1 MAQLTAKRSTIFIAD
16 GSGIKVFHSVS
27 EVPAPLRRKL
37 HESTR
42 SSNSATI
49 LIADRQG
56 REELVRALQG
66 EPSNVQCRLAETLR
80 ARQTR
85 PPQENPAT
93 VRRKFA
99 AALDRFT
106 VCTVDL
112 CFRLALAGI
121 AFLVRSSPK
130 VDRETRRLVSREL
143 LPHRLPTLSYHP
155 DCFCLRLLPPTMVS
169 LAFSWRCKESA

>member
-16 GSGIKVFHSVS
+16 GKGIKVFHSVS
-27 EVPAPLRRKL
+27 EVPAALRRKL

-42 SSNSATI
+42 STNSATI

-85 PPQENPAT
+85 PPQENPASP
-93 VRRKFA
+93 RPSLGRPW
-99 AALDRFT
+99 L
-106 VCTVDL
+106 
-112 CFRLALAGI
+112 
-121 AFLVRSSPK
+121 AFLFMLLICASIW
-130 VDRETRRLVSREL
+130 LVLEL
-143 LPHRLPTLSYHP
+143 R
-155 DCFCLRLLPPTMVS
+155 F
-169 LAFSWRCKESA
+169 

>member
-27 EVPAPLRRKL
+27 DVPAPLRRKL

-85 PPQENPAT
+85 PPQENLAT
-93 VRRKFA
+93 VRR
-99 AALDRFT
+99 
-106 VCTVDL
+106 
-112 CFRLALAGI
+112 
-121 AFLVRSSPK
+121 SSP
-130 VDRETRRLVSREL
+130 RPWIAL
-143 LPHRLPTLSYHP
+143 L
-155 DCFCLRLLPPTMVS
+155 FVLLIC
-169 LAFSWRCKESA
+169 ASAWLLLEFRF